1 MYDRHA
7 RDKEGPRG
15 IAPRAW
21 SVPTDILMRDLER
34 EARTAP
40 DLEAYREL
48 LRTPTCRLGL
58 TAVLGAA
65 DKVRFIVVVLVDR
78 SPRAAAIKAALAR
91 RGYTSMRLDEGWVAH
106 DRAVSRARLAA
117 ELRILRD
124 VLQTPEGS
132 A

>member
-7 RDKEGPRG
+7 REKEGPRE
-15 IAPRAW
+15 IAPRTW
-21 SVPTDILMRDLER
+21 SGPTDILMHNLEK

-65 DKVRFIVVVLVDR
+65 NEVRFIVVVLVDR
-78 SPRAAAIKAALAR
+78 SPRAASVEAALAR

-106 DRAVSRARLAA
+106 DRAVSRSRLAA
-117 ELRILRD
+117 ELGILRG
-124 VLQTPEGS
+124 VMQMPEGS